1 MKTTTKRR
9 INNIAW
15 IVTATGCMLTCYIT
29 WTEYDL
35 ISFFVSLL
43 FYGGVCL
50 LMWWQI
56 DSTIKRNNK

>member
-15 IVTATGCMLTCYIT
+15 IVTATGCMLACYIT

-35 ISFFVSLL
+35 TSFFVSLL

-56 DSTIKRNNK
+56 DSTITRNNK